1 MLPANM
7 ARQTILLD
15 LPAKPSPGRLNS
27 RFIVC
32 SYANKRIAWVVQELR
47 YPYQLSRSRKGSSG
61 FREMYRRYGEDHPNM
76 EQQILFQ
83 AQIEDLREYVLA
95 ES

>member
-1 MLPANM
+1 M
-7 ARQTILLD
+7 
-15 LPAKPSPGRLNS
+15 
-27 RFIVC
+27 
-32 SYANKRIAWVVQELR
+32 VQELR

-61 FREMYRRYGEDHPNM
+61 FREMYRRYGEEDPNM